1 MGGLIIRAALPSLQ
15 EYRSKFFTYLTM
27 GSPHI
32 GYMYNSNKLVD
43 TGMWAL
49 KFWKNSLALTQLQMS
64 DQAKPE
70 ETCLYKLSVLPGLA
84 WFKNVVLCSSF

>member
-49 KFWKNSLALTQLQMS
+49 KFWKNSLALT
-64 DQAKPE
+64 
-70 ETCLYKLSVLPGLA
+70 
-84 WFKNVVLCSSF
+84 